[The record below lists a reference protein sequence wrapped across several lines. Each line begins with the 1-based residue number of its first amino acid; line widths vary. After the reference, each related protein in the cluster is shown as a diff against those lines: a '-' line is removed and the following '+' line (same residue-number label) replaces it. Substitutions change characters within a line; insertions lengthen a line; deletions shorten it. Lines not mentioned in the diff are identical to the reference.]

1 MLVEVTHP
9 HHPAAEDLGKV
20 QRGQGQPVLREEPFH
35 TQSDF
40 SQAEDEMVGW
50 YHRLNGHEFE
60 QTLGDNEGQG
70 SLACCSP
77 WGCKESDKTERPNNK
92 QQRQQVE
99 GAQTAWVQVI
109 LRGNL
114 GQAP

>member
-50 YHRLNGHEFE
+50 YH
-60 QTLGDNEGQG
+60 
-70 SLACCSP
+70 
-77 WGCKESDKTERPNNK
+77 
-92 QQRQQVE
+92 
-99 GAQTAWVQVI
+99 
-109 LRGNL
+109 
-114 GQAP
+114 